1 MSKKTAHGIDLTAH
15 GGIEALFAFNRAR
28 FGDAVMELDP
38 PAGDPPADPPANP
51 AGTPTVTPPAADD
64 EQLGEGGKKALQ
76 TERDARKA
84 AEKLATDREARIKE
98 LEDAGKSDD
107 DKRSERFQQLETT
120 EREQAVTITD
130 QQGIIERYRV
140 AASKGLDLEAAERLR
155 GKTKEEL
162 EADADTWIAKWGS
175 SKSPGD
181 VPGAGHRGSDNT
193 NVSPGMGR
201 LQQAYSASK

>member
-1 MSKKTAHGIDLTAH
+1 MSKKTVHGIDLTAP

-28 FGDAVMELDP
+28 FGDAVMEVEP
-38 PAGDPPADPPANP
+38 PAGDPPADPPADP
-51 AGTPTVTPPAADD
+51 PTPPAATPTGDD

-76 TERDARKA
+76 TEREARKS
-84 AEKLATDREARIKE
+84 AEKLATDLGERIKE

-107 DKRSERFQQLETT
+107 DKRTERFQQLETT

-130 QQGIIERYRV
+130 QQGIIERYRI
-140 AASKGLDLEAAERLR
+140 AAVKGLDLEAAERLR

-175 SKSPGD
+175 SKSPGE

-193 NVSPGMGR
+193 NVSPGIAR